1 MQSYIIYIYLQHK
14 MIKNMSKENVPKKK
28 GVLLKPEVYDKLLK
42 IQLNLSYNSSKR
54 VSLEKTVEHIL
65 DNFTK

>member
-1 MQSYIIYIYLQHK
+1 
-14 MIKNMSKENVPKKK
+14 MSKENVPKKK

-42 IQLNLSYNSSKR
+42 IQLNLSYKTSKR